1 MLSNSILV
9 KLKND
14 CTCDLS
20 KFQSC
25 PLHRGS
31 EIIITLTKQAWN
43 YFLIAPVAI
52 WLPMIITTCQLTDC
66 LRIKLS
72 EHTNLRYFLLQT
84 CELDLRRSPVW
95 IGLKESDSILNLFEL
110 IAWVEITILLCH
122 HHTSRTVN
130 TKTYYCAT
138 RQISYLIISRWEQ
151 SSRPLKY

>member
-1 MLSNSILV
+1 M
-9 KLKND
+9 KLEND
-14 CTCDLS
+14 CTCDLP

-52 WLPMIITTCQLTDC
+52 WLLMLITTCLSTDC

-72 EHTNLRYFLLQT
+72 EHMNLRCFLLQT

-122 HHTSRTVN
+122 YYISRTVN
-130 TKTYYCAT
+130 TKTHYCTT
-138 RQISYLIISRWEQ
+138 RQISYLIISHWEQ
-151 SSRPLKY
+151 SSRPLKN